1 MAEAGVMYA
10 EGGERAEGQ
19 RRQAASRSRK
29 GEWTLARAF
38 TGMESCQHLGF

>member
-1 MAEAGVMYA
+1 MVEVGVMYA

-19 RRQAASRSRK
+19 WRQAASR
-29 GEWTLARAF
+29 EWTLARAF